1 MKEADINQAFEN
13 FVDKNTPSYGF
24 IVRDE
29 DGSQRVDPLKF
40 KSRFQAEFW
49 LVNVTNAFAM
59 DSEGREIKGAILVD
73 FKGKDD
79 A

>member
-1 MKEADINQAFEN
+1 MREADLGQAFEN
-13 FVDKNTPSYGF
+13 FVDRNTPDYGF

-29 DGSQRVDPLKF
+29 DGSQRVDPLRF

-59 DSEGREIKGAILVD
+59 DSEGTPIKGAILVEL
-73 FKGKDD
+73 KGKDD